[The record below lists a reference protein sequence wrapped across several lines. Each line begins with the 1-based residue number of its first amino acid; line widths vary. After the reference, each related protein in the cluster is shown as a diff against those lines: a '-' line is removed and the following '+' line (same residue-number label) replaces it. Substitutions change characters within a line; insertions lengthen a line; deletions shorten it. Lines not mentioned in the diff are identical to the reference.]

1 MRSGWAVEV
10 QHASDEIADGD
21 AQVAPEAALQA
32 GIVLS
37 AAEEVAHQLPENRA
51 ASDELH
57 HARGYGGSEKRA
69 AIETADD
76 ARGKFQLG
84 RECGLD
90 PGRIF
95 LRAALR
101 QRTAKK
107 LAGAD
112 CVEQP
117 FASERI
123 DPGGG
128 VADQRPVLA
137 DNVALRKRALLRR
150 GQDVAVELCAFR
162 WKVLLLDKRL
172 QMPAKLRAGMRGHA
186 AADSDREMIAA
197 RERKSTRLNSSHGYI
212 SYAVF
217 CLKKKKPR

>member
-57 HARGYGGSEKRA
+57 HARGYGGSEERA

-76 ARGKFQLG
+76 ARGKFRLG
-84 RECGLD
+84 RGRGFD
-90 PGRIF
+90 PGRIL

-107 LAGAD
+107 HAGG
-112 CVEQP
+112 VWVGPP
-117 FASERI
+117 FGRERI

-128 VADQRPVLA
+128 VAV
-137 DNVALRKRALLRR
+137 
-150 GQDVAVELCAFR
+150 
-162 WKVLLLDKRL
+162 
-172 QMPAKLRAGMRGHA
+172 
-186 AADSDREMIAA
+186 
-197 RERKSTRLNSSHGYI
+197 
-212 SYAVF
+212 
-217 CLKKKKPR
+217 

>member
-37 AAEEVAHQLPENRA
+37 AAEEIAHQLPENRA

-84 RECGLD
+84 TAETTRMVQFIRRS
-90 PGRIF
+90 PVF
-95 LRAALR
+95 R
-101 QRTAKK
+101 Q
-107 LAGAD
+107 L
-112 CVEQP
+112 
-117 FASERI
+117 
-123 DPGGG
+123 
-128 VADQRPVLA
+128 
-137 DNVALRKRALLRR
+137 
-150 GQDVAVELCAFR
+150 
-162 WKVLLLDKRL
+162 
-172 QMPAKLRAGMRGHA
+172 M
-186 AADSDREMIAA
+186 
-197 RERKSTRLNSSHGYI
+197 
-212 SYAVF
+212 
-217 CLKKKKPR
+217 